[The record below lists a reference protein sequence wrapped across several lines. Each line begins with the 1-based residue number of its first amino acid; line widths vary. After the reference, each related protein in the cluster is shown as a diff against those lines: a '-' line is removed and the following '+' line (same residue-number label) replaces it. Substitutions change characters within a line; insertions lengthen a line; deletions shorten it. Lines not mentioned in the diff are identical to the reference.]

1 MATLFRN
8 SAVMGTGECDDNSV
22 DDRVGF
28 HFSLPFFLFFLS
40 SHQHRENHEQCGHA
54 KAYSTVM
61 LRGNSQESNMP
72 SCQSGL
78 ERNMNRST
86 VVTTVT
92 FFFVFQN
99 HFKSH
104 SIGQPPKPPPITCLR
119 FFFESYMFPVVSDK
133 ALQ

>member
-8 SAVMGTGECDDNSV
+8 SAVMGTGECDDNSD

-61 LRGNSQESNMP
+61 LWGNSQESNMP

-78 ERNMNRST
+78 ERNINRST

-92 FFFVFQN
+92 CFLFSENTFNLTALVTT
-99 HFKSH
+99 
-104 SIGQPPKPPPITCLR
+104 PITCLM
-119 FFFESYMFPVVSDK
+119 FSMPICLFPVVSGK